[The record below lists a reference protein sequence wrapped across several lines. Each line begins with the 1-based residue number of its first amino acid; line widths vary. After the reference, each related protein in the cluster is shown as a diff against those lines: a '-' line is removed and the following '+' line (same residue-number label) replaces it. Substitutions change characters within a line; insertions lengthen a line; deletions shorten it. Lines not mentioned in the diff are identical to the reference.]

1 MRIVIQTLVLALVFL
16 GIQTDYLSP
25 AEIESKYEMI
35 EVTVTAYS
43 PDKAQ
48 TVGDVFRTASNLR
61 VTPLD
66 LWQMKYVAVSRDL
79 KERYKLRQT
88 VGDVFRTA
96 SNLKVT
102 PLDLW
107 QMKYV
112 AVSRDLKER
121 YRLRWG
127 DVIFIGFEVQ
137 DLMSEYAGGK
147 KIVNTIDLFLRSRKI
162 AKNFGRQKR
171 KIIIVRKNEAR

>member
-1 MRIVIQTLVLALVFL
+1 MKMVIQTLILALVFL
-16 GIQTDYLSP
+16 GIQADYLSP

-66 LWQMKYVAVSRDL
+66 LWQMKYVAVSRDR
-79 KERYKLRQT
+79 KERY
-88 VGDVFRTA
+88 
-96 SNLKVT
+96 N
-102 PLDLW
+102 
-107 QMKYV
+107 
-112 AVSRDLKER
+112 
-121 YRLRWG
+121 LRWG

-137 DLMSEYAGGK
+137 DLMGEYAGGK

>member
-1 MRIVIQTLVLALVFL
+1 MKMVIQTLILALVFL
-16 GIQTDYLSP
+16 GIQADYLSP

-79 KERYKLRQT
+79 KERY
-88 VGDVFRTA
+88 
-96 SNLKVT
+96 
-102 PLDLW
+102 
-107 QMKYV
+107 
-112 AVSRDLKER
+112 
-121 YRLRWG
+121 RLRWG

-137 DLMSEYAGGK
+137 DLMGEYAGGK
-147 KIVNTIDLFLRSRKI
+147 KVVNTVDLFLRSRKI

>member
-1 MRIVIQTLVLALVFL
+1 MKMVIQTLILALVFL
-16 GIQTDYLSP
+16 GIQADYLSP

-79 KERYKLRQT
+79 KERY
-88 VGDVFRTA
+88 
-96 SNLKVT
+96 N
-102 PLDLW
+102 
-107 QMKYV
+107 
-112 AVSRDLKER
+112 
-121 YRLRWG
+121 LRWG

-137 DLMSEYAGGK
+137 DLMGEYAGGK
-147 KIVNTIDLFLRSRKI
+147 KVVNTVDLFLRSRKI

>member
-1 MRIVIQTLVLALVFL
+1 MRIVIQTLILALVFL

-48 TVGDVFRTASNLR
+48 TVGDVFRTASNLK

-79 KERYKLRQT
+79 KERYKLR
-88 VGDVFRTA
+88 
-96 SNLKVT
+96 
-102 PLDLW
+102 
-107 QMKYV
+107 
-112 AVSRDLKER
+112 
-121 YRLRWG
+121 WG

-137 DLMSEYAGGK
+137 DLMGEYAGGK

-171 KIIIVRKNEAR
+171 KIIIVRRNEAR